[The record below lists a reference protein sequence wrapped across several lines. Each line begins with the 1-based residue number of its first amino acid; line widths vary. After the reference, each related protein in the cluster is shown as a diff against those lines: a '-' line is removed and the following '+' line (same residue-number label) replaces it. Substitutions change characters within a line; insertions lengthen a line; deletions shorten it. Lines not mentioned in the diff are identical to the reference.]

1 MQYDFT
7 SLMDRRGKDAIA
19 VDGVGGP
26 GAPGAPK
33 AGFDVIPMWVAD
45 MNFPTCPTI
54 QEAIIARTQHPAFG
68 YFNPTEEYYDSIIR
82 WQSTRNG
89 VQGLTKEHIGY
100 ENGVLGGVIS
110 ALNCVCSRGDKVLVH
125 SPTYIG

>member
-7 SLMDRRGKDAIA
+7 SLMDRHGKDAIA

-54 QEAIIARTQHPAFG
+54 QQAIIARAQHPAFG
-68 YFNPTEEYYDSIIR
+68 YFDPTPEYYDSIIR

-89 VQGLTKEHIGY
+89 IQGLAKST
-100 ENGVLGGVIS
+100 S
-110 ALNCVCSRGDKVLVH
+110 AMKTGFSAALSA
-125 SPTYIG
+125 P

>member
-7 SLMDRRGKDAIA
+7 SLMDRHGKDAIA

-54 QEAIIARTQHPAFG
+54 QQAIIARAQHPAFG
-68 YFNPTEEYYDSIIR
+68 YFDPTPEYYDSIIR
-82 WQSTRNG
+82 WQGTRNG
-89 VQGLTKEHIGY
+89 ALVVAII
-100 ENGVLGGVIS
+100 LGWRLSSYIS
-110 ALNCVCSRGDKVLVH
+110 HQFIYWGPDPIKAFWGI
-125 SPTYIG
+125 Y